1 MQVEI
6 TKKFGKQVAKCQD
19 LKIRN
24 KLFLIINELS
34 DAPDLTR
41 IKNIKKLKGHH
52 SMYRIRLQDYRI
64 GIMLQG
70 KKVILAAFDHRSDI
84 YKYFP

>member
-6 TKKFGKQVAKCQD
+6 SRKFGKQVEKCKD
-19 LKIRN
+19 FKMRN
-24 KLFLIINELS
+24 KLFLVIKEISEAS
-34 DAPDLTR
+34 DLNS
-41 IKNIKKLKGHH
+41 IKNLKKLKGHH

-64 GIMLQG
+64 GLVLQG
-70 KKVILAAFDHRSDI
+70 NKVILAAFDHRSEM